1 MAVVARDADPTALA
15 AQELRPAEAT
25 AAGPPCRRT
34 RHVGARAA
42 GSEKRASDDARHRK
56 LHASLARVEHGVVT
70 AMPGHSKNKVD
81 ALKRQTKRADREL
94 EATVKE
100 HRKLHEVREWERSSV
115 RESRLGDL
123 R

>member
-1 MAVVARDADPTALA
+1 VTTPVI
-15 AQELRPAEAT
+15 
-25 AAGPPCRRT
+25 G
-34 RHVGARAA
+34 
-42 GSEKRASDDARHRK
+42 K